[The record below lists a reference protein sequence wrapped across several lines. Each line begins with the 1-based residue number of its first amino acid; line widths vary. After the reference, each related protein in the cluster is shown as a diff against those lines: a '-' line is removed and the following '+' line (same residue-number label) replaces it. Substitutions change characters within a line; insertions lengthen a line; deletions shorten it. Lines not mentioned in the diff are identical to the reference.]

1 MQSWKT
7 TIDINGLTIV
17 FGLTIVQT
25 IGTNSFAMVFG
36 PATSDAD
43 DFDVQQPLYTK
54 VFHWFPI
61 VASHFIPTMEW

>member
-1 MQSWKT
+1 
-7 TIDINGLTIV
+7 
-17 FGLTIVQT
+17 
-25 IGTNSFAMVFG
+25 MVFG

-54 VFHWFPI
+54 VFQWFPM